1 MTACTSVFTLPMWCG
16 ADAKYLRSIEPLS
29 IGDHGAQRISG
40 GPLVRKRTRHSFGT
54 RLINRFVPLAAL
66 QAQPGH

>member
-1 MTACTSVFTLPMWCG
+1 MLTDNFLSHMTACTAVFTLPMWCG

-40 GPLVRKRTRHSFGT
+40 HSFGT